1 MVVGDVLHEG
11 DALAHRRMAE
21 DDCRNVGGRGLFQ
34 RLVELRVVVAAALD
48 YLPTVGGPER
58 GDVYRHNL
66 FEPSADLYVV
76 PVDYRREA
84 RELFFHCYAARLGDL
99 SLDLLAVAHDD
110 PRARLRAAS
119 ARRESEAD
127 AGGEPLPE
135 VARAPVHAGNV
146 ALDVALVRAA
156 SAAEVRRH
164 LLRVEEAVLRERRV
178 EARGGVSVAH
188 DDAVALRRVRELG
201 RNVCGAEQRHIYIHR
216 RQRAGRMAAL
226 RRRRRDDGPH
236 ARAPRRLRK
245 LRGSLR
251 AYALGPEIAYLF
263 SDVHCIN
270 SSPRRGNCVKTLGFY
285 STTKRARCG
294 KIFLRAAR
302 TRVLTKARAGA
313 LIGSGKRGSPDD
325 GLRGSAKLRPLN
337 LTRVMPP

>member
-1 MVVGDVLHEG
+1 MSFQSTIAVR
-11 DALAHRRMAE
+11 LASFSLTAIRRA
-21 DDCRNVGGRGLFQ
+21 
-34 RLVELRVVVAAALD
+34 
-48 YLPTVGGPER
+48 
-58 GDVYRHNL
+58 
-66 FEPSADLYVV
+66 SATCPLI
-76 PVDYRREA
+76 
-84 RELFFHCYAARLGDL
+84 GDL

-110 PRARLRAAS
+110 PRARLRAAG
-119 ARRESEAD
+119 ARSEREAD
-127 AGGEPLPE
+127 ARREPLPE
-135 VARAPVHAGNV
+135 VARPPVHAGDV

-156 SAAEVRRH
+156 GAAEVRRH

-188 DDAVALRRVRELG
+188 DDAVALRRVRKLW

-226 RRRRRDDGPH
+226 SRRRRDDGPH